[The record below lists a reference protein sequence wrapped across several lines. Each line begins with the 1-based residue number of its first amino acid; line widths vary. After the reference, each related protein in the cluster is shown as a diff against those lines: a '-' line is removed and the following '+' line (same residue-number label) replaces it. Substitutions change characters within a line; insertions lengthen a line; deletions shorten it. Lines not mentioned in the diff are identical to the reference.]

1 MEFSV
6 FCRMSGSKAPY
17 QQWPPATQ
25 SNFSPVGHN
34 KSNHTWDASAG
45 RANLSALA
53 DRYSSSST
61 NVHFWGGVKNAV
73 YNNSALVERFN
84 GQLFQPCYGM
94 AVMLCLML
102 NLLEFQRFARRYA
115 NSPRRSSDG
124 GGGGGSAAVVSPTSP
139 SRPSSPPNRLPSSL
153 NPEGSVFGW
162 SGPGNIDDGGVRER
176 RPPVRQVNLWRKK

>member
-1 MEFSV
+1 
-6 FCRMSGSKAPY
+6 MSGSKAPY

-53 DRYSSSST
+53 DRY
-61 NVHFWGGVKNAV
+61 
-73 YNNSALVERFN
+73 
-84 GQLFQPCYGM
+84 
-94 AVMLCLML
+94 
-102 NLLEFQRFARRYA
+102 A
-115 NSPRRSSDG
+115 NSPRRSSD

-162 SGPGNIDDGGVRER
+162 SGPGNIDDGER
-176 RPPVRQVNLWRKK
+176 AAKAARGCGAHCLLFLEATGLLDCKRMFPIVNWLPNYSKKNAVGDVIAGLTVGMM